1 MLIHGRLNKEGEKI
15 GEVDMAIETT
25 PIGTQRK
32 STKVLHTKNKLFL
45 QRQNKLKVKGWEKR

>member
-1 MLIHGRLNKEGEKI
+1 MLIHVRLNKEGEKT

-32 STKVLHTKNKLFL
+32 STKVLPTKKQTFPT
-45 QRQNKLKVKGWEKR
+45 KTK

>member
-25 PIGTQRK
+25 PIGTQKK
-32 STKVLHTKNKLFL
+32 STKVLPTKNKLFKKKK
-45 QRQNKLKVKGWEKR
+45 NKQTFPTKTK